1 MQLHSKQLGI
11 YIHIPFCLQKCN
23 YCDFYSIPYEQDLVD
38 EYIEAVIA
46 HMEESAHLV
55 PTYTV
60 DTVYIGGG
68 TPSILPLPILA
79 TLLKAVKKH
88 FSLTKTAEIT
98 LEVNPASGLDKKHF
112 TKLRRMGIN
121 RLSIGIQSANNEQL
135 KGLGR
140 AHTFEEARKTVDEAK
155 NAKLTN
161 ISVDIMYGLPSQ
173 SLEELNETMRAILL
187 LRPTHI
193 SAYGLTIEENTYFGR
208 HQESLVLPDDET
220 QLAMYKYLIE
230 RLEDRGF
237 MQYEISN
244 FAKDSLYSR
253 HNMRYWLGGEYLGF
267 GAAAH
272 SFINQVRFSYP
283 ADAKSYIYAVK
294 NKESLVQ
301 ESERVS
307 DRDRFAEY
315 IMLRMRLKDGV
326 DESEFFRKFNKSFDP
341 YAERLQKYIPK
352 YVIKK
357 DGSYMLTT
365 EGFFISNSILSDILE

>member
-1 MQLHSKQLGI
+1 MQMQRKQLGI

-23 YCDFYSIPYEQDLVD
+23 YCDFYSIPYEQDLAE
-38 EYIEAVIA
+38 EYIDAVIA

-68 TPSILPLPILA
+68 TPSILPLTAIA

-98 LEVNPASGLDKKHF
+98 LEVNPANGLDKKHF

-121 RLSIGIQSANNEQL
+121 RLSIGVQSASNEQL
-135 KGLGR
+135 HGLGR

-161 ISVDIMYGLPSQ
+161 ISVDLMYGLPSQ
-173 SLEELNETMRAILL
+173 TLEELNETMRAILL

-193 SAYGLTIEENTYFGR
+193 SAYSLTIEDNTYFGR
-208 HQESLVLPDDET
+208 HKDSLVLPDDET
-220 QLAMYKYLIE
+220 QLAMYKYIVE
-230 RLEDRGF
+230 RLCDREF
-237 MQYEISN
+237 VHYEISN
-244 FAKDSLYSR
+244 FAKDNLYSR

-283 ADAKSYIYAVK
+283 ADAKAYIYAVN

-301 ESERVS
+301 ESEKIS
-307 DRDRFAEY
+307 DKDRFAEY
-315 IMLRMRLKDGV
+315 IMLRMRLKEGV

-352 YVIKK
+352 YAIKK

-365 EGFFISNSILSDILE
+365 EGFFISNTILSDILE